1 MNKYILDPRKPYTIR
16 IKMGTH
22 KVVSVGF
29 GILFSI
35 EHALFACANLYSPA
49 IAGRKL
55 STT

>member
-16 IKMGTH
+16 IKIGTH

-35 EHALFACANLYSPA
+35 EHSLFACANLYSPA